1 MKKTTITLAFLMIT
15 SIAFGQM
22 ADIKNAIT
30 QKEKNMYES
39 IKNGDMNAFK
49 NSLSENFM
57 GVYASGISNR
67 DEEVE
72 TVGSNLAIDSY
83 SFSEVSVL
91 TPADNVAVI
100 NYKVSMSGSWA
111 DEAFSNDYYAT
122 STWIKMGNE
131 WKVIVHSDMQAESM
145 EEEMEEE

>member
-1 MKKTTITLAFLMIT
+1 MKKIMSTLVLLMIT

-22 ADIKNAIT
+22 SDIKTAIT
-30 QKEKNMYES
+30 KKEKALYEA
-39 IKNGDMNAFK
+39 IKNGDMDTFK

-72 TVGSNLAIDSY
+72 SVGSNLSIDSY

-91 TPADNVAVI
+91 TPAENVAVI
-100 NYKVSMSGSWA
+100 NYKVSMSGNWA

-122 STWIKMGNE
+122 STWIKIEND
-131 WKVIVHSDMQAESM
+131 WKALVHSDMQAEAM
-145 EEEMEEE
+145 EEDED